1 METTD
6 SISGPVSLEQAAEMI
21 SMPEETTE
29 AEVTEEVEQE
39 QPEEASYDEA
49 DDEADAEVEDVDPDE
64 VEEVDDDE
72 TEDGEDEE
80 NEYEDAEEDD
90 ESEEPAGELHTV
102 KVDGEEKQVTLEEL
116 KRGYSGQ
123 QYVQKG
129 MQEAAEVKKEAESV
143 YYALMQER
151 QNLANLVQQVQ
162 SGVNLTPP
170 VEPDSAMF
178 DADPIGYMEAKI
190 QYDNQMKAYQQNVG
204 QIQEVMQKQT
214 EAEQIARA
222 EYARQEAQKLVQVIP
237 ELADA
242 GKAGKF
248 KENLVRT
255 ATEVYGYTPEEIAGI
270 SSHRDFLVLR
280 DAMKYREMMAGKGE
294 VQKKVQKAKPAIKPG
309 AKKVSTK
316 TDAVRKQKE
325 RLKKSGSIEDALAL
339 IMQN

>member
-6 SISGPVSLEQAAEMI
+6 SNTGPVSLDQAVEQMFQ
-21 SMPEETTE
+21 PEETTE
-29 AEVTEEVEQE
+29 AELTEEVEAE
-39 QPEEASYDEA
+39 QPEEDLVE
-49 DDEADAEVEDVDPDE
+49 DTEEEEDAEVEDVDPNE
-64 VEEVDDDE
+64 VNEVDDEE
-72 TEDGEDEE
+72 TEEDDE
-80 NEYEDAEEDD
+80 NEYEDAEQDD
-90 ESEEPAGELHTV
+90 ESEDPVGELHTV
-102 KVDGEEKQVTLEEL
+102 KVDGEDKQVTLEEL

-129 MQEAAEVKKEAESV
+129 MQQAAEVKKEAENV

-162 SGVNLTPP
+162 SGQNLTPP
-170 VEPDSAMF
+170 TEPDSAMF

-190 QYDNQMKAYQQNVG
+190 QYDNQMKQYQQNIG
-204 QIQEVMQKQT
+204 QVQAVMQQQS
-214 EAEQIARA
+214 EAEQVARA
-222 EYARQEAQKLVQVIP
+222 EYAKQEAQRLVQVIP

-255 ATEVYGYTPEEIAGI
+255 ATDVYGYTPEEIAGI

-280 DAMKYREMMAGKGE
+280 DAMKYREMMSGKKD
-294 VQKKVQKAKPAIKPG
+294 VQSKVQKAKPAMKPG
-309 AKKVSTK
+309 AKRVSTK
-316 TDAVRKQKE
+316 SDAARKQKD
-325 RLKKSGSIEDALAL
+325 RLKKSGSIDDALAL

>member
-6 SISGPVSLEQAAEMI
+6 SNTGPVSLEQAAEMI

-39 QPEEASYDEA
+39 QPEEASYEET
-49 DDEADAEVEDVDPDE
+49 DDEADAEVEDVDPEE

-72 TEDGEDEE
+72 TEEDSEE
-80 NEYEDAEEDD
+80 DEYEDAEEDD
-90 ESEEPAGELHTV
+90 ESEEPSGELHTV
-102 KVDGEEKQVTLEEL
+102 KVDGEEKKVTLEEL

-129 MQEAAEVKKEAESV
+129 MQQAAEAKKEAENV

-162 SGVNLTPP
+162 SGTNLTPP

-190 QYDNQMKAYQQNVG
+190 QYDNQLKAYEQQVG
-204 QIQEVMQKQT
+204 QVQAVMQQQS

-222 EYARQEAQKLVQVIP
+222 HYAQQEAQKLVQVIP

-242 GKAGKF
+242 GKASKF

-255 ATEVYGYTPEEIAGI
+255 ATEVYGYTPDEIAGI

-294 VQKKVQKAKPAIKPG
+294 VQKKVQKAKPALKPG

-316 TDAVRKQKE
+316 ADAVRKQKE

>member
-6 SISGPVSLEQAAEMI
+6 NANGPMSLEQAADLMVQ
-21 SMPEETTE
+21 PEETTE
-29 AEVTEEVEQE
+29 AEAPEEVEEE
-39 QPEEASYDEA
+39 QPVEDSFEEADE
-49 DDEADAEVEDVDPDE
+49 DEDAEVEDVDPDE
-64 VEEVDDDE
+64 VEEVDD
-72 TEDGEDEE
+72 GEDDE

-90 ESEEPAGELHTV
+90 ESEDPANDFHTV
-102 KVDGEEKQVTLEEL
+102 KVDGKETQVTLEEL

-129 MQEAAEVKKEAESV
+129 MQQVAEVKKEAESA

-162 SGVNLTPP
+162 SGQNLTPP
-170 VEPDSAMF
+170 QEPDSAMF

-190 QYDNQMKAYQQNVG
+190 QYDNQVKAYEQNMGQVQQVL
-204 QIQEVMQKQT
+204 QQQT

-222 EYARQEAQKLVQVIP
+222 EYAKQEAQRLVQVIP

-255 ATEVYGYTPEEIAGI
+255 ATDVYGYTPEEIAGI

-280 DAMKYREMMAGKGE
+280 DAMKYREMMAGKE
-294 VQKKVQKAKPAIKPG
+294 TVQNKVKKAKPAIKPG

-316 TDAVRKQKE
+316 TDVVRKQRE
-325 RLKKSGSIEDALAL
+325 RLKKSGSIDDALAL

>member
-6 SISGPVSLEQAAEMI
+6 SNTGPVSLDQAVEQMFQ
-21 SMPEETTE
+21 PEETTE
-29 AEVTEEVEQE
+29 AELTEEVEAE
-39 QPEEASYDEA
+39 QPEEDLVE
-49 DDEADAEVEDVDPDE
+49 DTEEEEDAEVEDVDPDE
-64 VEEVDDDE
+64 VNEVDDEE
-72 TEDGEDEE
+72 TEEDSE

-90 ESEEPAGELHTV
+90 ESEDPVGELHTV
-102 KVDGEEKQVTLEEL
+102 KVDGEDKQVTLDEL

-129 MQEAAEVKKEAESV
+129 MQQAAEVKKEAENV

-162 SGVNLTPP
+162 SGQNLTPP
-170 VEPDSAMF
+170 TEPDSAMF

-190 QYDNQMKAYQQNVG
+190 QYDNQVKQYQQNMG
-204 QIQEVMQKQT
+204 QVQAVMQQQS
-214 EAEQIARA
+214 EAEQVARA
-222 EYARQEAQKLVQVIP
+222 EYAKQEAQRLVQVIP

-255 ATEVYGYTPEEIAGI
+255 ATDVYGYTPEEIAGI

-280 DAMKYREMMAGKGE
+280 DAMKYREMMSGKKD
-294 VQKKVQKAKPAIKPG
+294 VQSKVQKAKPAMKPG
-309 AKKVSTK
+309 AKRVSTK
-316 TDAVRKQKE
+316 SDAARKQKD
-325 RLKKSGSIEDALAL
+325 RLKKSGSIDDALAL

>member
-6 SISGPVSLEQAAEMI
+6 SNTGPLSLDQAAELI
-21 SMPEETTE
+21 AQPEETTE

-39 QPEEASYDEA
+39 QPEEDSYEEA
-49 DDEADAEVEDVDPDE
+49 DDEIDAEVEDVDPDE
-64 VEEVDDDE
+64 VNEVDDEE
-72 TEDGEDEE
+72 TEEDDE

-90 ESEEPAGELHTV
+90 ESEDPVGELYTV
-102 KVDGEEKQVTLEEL
+102 KVDGEDKQVTLEEL

-129 MQEAAEVKKEAESV
+129 MQQAAEVKKEAENV

-162 SGVNLTPP
+162 SGQNLTPP
-170 VEPDSAMF
+170 TEPDSAMF

-190 QYDNQMKAYQQNVG
+190 QYDNQMKQYQQNMSQV
-204 QIQEVMQKQT
+204 QAVMQQQS
-214 EAEQIARA
+214 EAEQVARA
-222 EYARQEAQKLVQVIP
+222 EYARQEAQRLVQVIP

-255 ATEVYGYTPEEIAGI
+255 ATDVYGYTPEEIAGI

-280 DAMKYREMMAGKGE
+280 DAMKYREMMSGKKD
-294 VQKKVQKAKPAIKPG
+294 VQSKVQKAKPAMKPG
-309 AKKVSTK
+309 AKRVNTK
-316 TDAVRKQKE
+316 SDAVRKQKD

>member
-1 METTD
+1 MEATD
-6 SISGPVSLEQAAEMI
+6 SNSGPVSLDQAVEQMFQ
-21 SMPEETTE
+21 PEETTE
-29 AEVTEEVEQE
+29 AELTEEVEAE
-39 QPEEASYDEA
+39 QPEEDLVE
-49 DDEADAEVEDVDPDE
+49 DTEEEEDAEVEDVDPDE
-64 VEEVDDDE
+64 VNEVDDEE
-72 TEDGEDEE
+72 TEEDDE

-90 ESEEPAGELHTV
+90 ESEDPVGELHTV
-102 KVDGEEKQVTLEEL
+102 KVDGEDKQVTLEEL

-129 MQEAAEVKKEAESV
+129 MQQAAEVKKEAENV

-162 SGVNLTPP
+162 SGQNLTPP
-170 VEPDSAMF
+170 TEPDSAMF

-190 QYDNQMKAYQQNVG
+190 QYDNQVKQYQQNMG
-204 QIQEVMQKQT
+204 QVQAVMQQQS
-214 EAEQIARA
+214 EAEQVARA
-222 EYARQEAQKLVQVIP
+222 EYAKQEAQRLVQVIP

-255 ATEVYGYTPEEIAGI
+255 ATDVYGYTPEEIAGI

-280 DAMKYREMMAGKGE
+280 DAMKYREMMSGKKD
-294 VQKKVQKAKPAIKPG
+294 VQSKVQKAKPAMKPG
-309 AKKVSTK
+309 AKRVSTK
-316 TDAVRKQKE
+316 SDAARKQKD
-325 RLKKSGSIEDALAL
+325 RLKKSGSIDDALAL

>member
-6 SISGPVSLEQAAEMI
+6 SNTGPLSLDQAAELI
-21 SMPEETTE
+21 AQPEETTE
-29 AEVTEEVEQE
+29 AELTEEVEAE
-39 QPEEASYDEA
+39 QPEEDLVE
-49 DDEADAEVEDVDPDE
+49 DTEEEEDAEVEDVDPDE
-64 VEEVDDDE
+64 VNEVDDEE
-72 TEDGEDEE
+72 TEEDDE

-90 ESEEPAGELHTV
+90 ESEDPVGELHTV
-102 KVDGEEKQVTLEEL
+102 KVDGEDKQVTLEEL

-129 MQEAAEVKKEAESV
+129 MQQAAEVKKEAENV

-162 SGVNLTPP
+162 SGQNLTPP
-170 VEPDSAMF
+170 TEPDSAMF

-190 QYDNQMKAYQQNVG
+190 QYDNQMKQYQQNMG
-204 QIQEVMQKQT
+204 QVQAVMQQQS
-214 EAEQIARA
+214 EAEQVARA
-222 EYARQEAQKLVQVIP
+222 EYARQEAQRLVQVIP

-255 ATEVYGYTPEEIAGI
+255 ATDVYGYTPEEIAGI

-280 DAMKYREMMAGKGE
+280 DAMKYREMMSGKKD
-294 VQKKVQKAKPAIKPG
+294 VQSKVQKAKPAMKPG
-309 AKKVSTK
+309 VKRVNTK
-316 TDAVRKQKE
+316 SDAVRKQKD

>member
-6 SISGPVSLEQAAEMI
+6 NANGPMSLEQAADLMVQ
-21 SMPEETTE
+21 PEETTE
-29 AEVTEEVEQE
+29 AEAPEEVEEE
-39 QPEEASYDEA
+39 QPVEDSFEEADE
-49 DDEADAEVEDVDPDE
+49 DEDAEVEDVDPDE
-64 VEEVDDDE
+64 VEEVDD
-72 TEDGEDEE
+72 GEDDE
-80 NEYEDAEEDD
+80 NEYEDAEQDD
-90 ESEEPAGELHTV
+90 ESEDPANALHTV

-116 KRGYSGQ
+116 KRGWSGQ

-129 MQEAAEVKKEAESV
+129 MQQVAEVKKEAESA

-162 SGVNLTPP
+162 SGQNLTPP
-170 VEPDSAMF
+170 QEPDSAMF

-190 QYDNQMKAYQQNVG
+190 QYDNQVKAYEQNMGQVQQVL
-204 QIQEVMQKQT
+204 QQQT

-222 EYARQEAQKLVQVIP
+222 EYAKQEAQRLVQVIP

-255 ATEVYGYTPEEIAGI
+255 ATDVYGYTPEEIAGI

-280 DAMKYREMMAGKGE
+280 DAMKYREMMAGKE
-294 VQKKVQKAKPAIKPG
+294 TVQNKVKKAKPAIKPG

-316 TDAVRKQKE
+316 TDVVRKQRE
-325 RLKKSGSIEDALAL
+325 RLKKSGSIDDALAL

>member
-6 SISGPVSLEQAAEMI
+6 SNTGPMSLEQAVDLMVQ
-21 SMPEETTE
+21 PEETTE
-29 AEVTEEVEQE
+29 AEAPEEVEEE
-39 QPEEASYDEA
+39 QPVEDSFEEADE
-49 DDEADAEVEDVDPDE
+49 DEDAEVEDVDPDE
-64 VEEVDDDE
+64 VEEVDDE
-72 TEDGEDEE
+72 EDDE

-90 ESEEPAGELHTV
+90 ESEDPANDFHTV

-129 MQEAAEVKKEAESV
+129 MQQVAEVKKEAENA

-162 SGVNLTPP
+162 SGQNLTPP
-170 VEPDSAMF
+170 QEPDSAMF

-190 QYDNQMKAYQQNVG
+190 QYDNQVKAYQQNMG
-204 QIQEVMQKQT
+204 QVQQVLQQQT

-222 EYARQEAQKLVQVIP
+222 EYAKQEAQRLVQVIP

-255 ATEVYGYTPEEIAGI
+255 ATDVYGYTPEEIAGI

-280 DAMKYREMMAGKGE
+280 DAMKYREMMAGKE
-294 VQKKVQKAKPAIKPG
+294 TVQNKVKKAKPAIKPG

-316 TDAVRKQKE
+316 TDAVRKQRE
-325 RLKKSGSIEDALAL
+325 RLKKSGSIDDALAL

>member
-6 SISGPVSLEQAAEMI
+6 SNTGPMSLEQAVDLMVQ
-21 SMPEETTE
+21 PEETTE
-29 AEVTEEVEQE
+29 AEAPEEVEEE
-39 QPEEASYDEA
+39 QTVEDSFEEADE
-49 DDEADAEVEDVDPDE
+49 DEDAEVEDVDPDE
-64 VEEVDDDE
+64 VEEVDDE
-72 TEDGEDEE
+72 EDDE

-90 ESEEPAGELHTV
+90 ESEDPANDFHTV

-129 MQEAAEVKKEAESV
+129 MQQVAEVKKEAENA

-162 SGVNLTPP
+162 SGQNLTPP
-170 VEPDSAMF
+170 QEPDSAMF

-190 QYDNQMKAYQQNVG
+190 QYDNQVKAYQQNMG
-204 QIQEVMQKQT
+204 QVQQVLQQQT

-222 EYARQEAQKLVQVIP
+222 EYAKQEAQRLVQVIP

-255 ATEVYGYTPEEIAGI
+255 ATDVYGYTPEEIAGI

-280 DAMKYREMMAGKGE
+280 DAMKYREMMAGKE
-294 VQKKVQKAKPAIKPG
+294 TVQNKVKKAKPAIKPG

-316 TDAVRKQKE
+316 TDAVRKQRE
-325 RLKKSGSIEDALAL
+325 RLKKSGSIDDALAL

>member
-6 SISGPVSLEQAAEMI
+6 SNTGPMSLEQAVDLMVQ
-21 SMPEETTE
+21 PEETTE
-29 AEVTEEVEQE
+29 AEAPEEVEEE
-39 QPEEASYDEA
+39 QPVEDSFEEADE
-49 DDEADAEVEDVDPDE
+49 DEDAEVEDVDPDE
-64 VEEVDDDE
+64 VEEVDDE
-72 TEDGEDEE
+72 EDDE

-90 ESEEPAGELHTV
+90 ESEDPANDFHTV

-129 MQEAAEVKKEAESV
+129 MQQVAEVKKEAENA

-162 SGVNLTPP
+162 SGQNLTPP
-170 VEPDSAMF
+170 QEPDSAMF

-190 QYDNQMKAYQQNVG
+190 QYDNQMKAYQQNMG
-204 QIQEVMQKQT
+204 QVQQVLQQQT

-222 EYARQEAQKLVQVIP
+222 EYAKQEAQRLVQVIP

-255 ATEVYGYTPEEIAGI
+255 ATDVYGYTPEEIAGI

-280 DAMKYREMMAGKGE
+280 DAMKYREMMAGKE
-294 VQKKVQKAKPAIKPG
+294 TVQNKVKKAKPAIKPG

-316 TDAVRKQKE
+316 TDAVRKQRE
-325 RLKKSGSIEDALAL
+325 RLKKSGSIDDALAL

>member
-1 METTD
+1 VETTD
-6 SISGPVSLEQAAEMI
+6 SNTGPVSLDQAVEQMFQ
-21 SMPEETTE
+21 PEETTE
-29 AEVTEEVEQE
+29 AELTEEVEAE
-39 QPEEASYDEA
+39 QPEEDLVE
-49 DDEADAEVEDVDPDE
+49 DTEEEEDAEVEDVDPDE
-64 VEEVDDDE
+64 VNEVDDEE
-72 TEDGEDEE
+72 TEEDSE

-90 ESEEPAGELHTV
+90 ESEDPVGELHTV
-102 KVDGEEKQVTLEEL
+102 KVDGEDKQVTLDEL

-129 MQEAAEVKKEAESV
+129 MQQAAEVKKEAENV

-162 SGVNLTPP
+162 SGQNLTPP
-170 VEPDSAMF
+170 TEPDSAMF

-190 QYDNQMKAYQQNVG
+190 QYDNQVKQYQQNMG
-204 QIQEVMQKQT
+204 QVQAVMQQQS
-214 EAEQIARA
+214 EAEQVARA
-222 EYARQEAQKLVQVIP
+222 EYAKQEAQRLVQVIP

-255 ATEVYGYTPEEIAGI
+255 ATDVYGYTPEEIAGI

-280 DAMKYREMMAGKGE
+280 DAMKYREMMSGKKD
-294 VQKKVQKAKPAIKPG
+294 VQSKVQKAKPAMKPG
-309 AKKVSTK
+309 AKRVSTK
-316 TDAVRKQKE
+316 SDAARKQKD
-325 RLKKSGSIEDALAL
+325 RLKKSGSIDDALAL

>member
-6 SISGPVSLEQAAEMI
+6 SNTGPMSLDQAAELI
-21 SMPEETTE
+21 AQPEETTE

-39 QPEEASYDEA
+39 QPEEDSYEEA
-49 DDEADAEVEDVDPDE
+49 DDEIDAEVEDVDPDE
-64 VEEVDDDE
+64 VNEVDDEE
-72 TEDGEDEE
+72 TEEDDE

-90 ESEEPAGELHTV
+90 ESEDPVGELHTV
-102 KVDGEEKQVTLEEL
+102 KVDGEDKQVTLEEL

-129 MQEAAEVKKEAESV
+129 MQQAAEVKKEAENV

-162 SGVNLTPP
+162 SGQNLTPP
-170 VEPDSAMF
+170 TEPDSAMF

-190 QYDNQMKAYQQNVG
+190 QYDNQMKQYQQNMG
-204 QIQEVMQKQT
+204 QVQAVMQQQS
-214 EAEQIARA
+214 EAEQVARA
-222 EYARQEAQKLVQVIP
+222 EYARQEAQRLVQVIP

-255 ATEVYGYTPEEIAGI
+255 ATDVYGYTPEEIAGI

-280 DAMKYREMMAGKGE
+280 DAMKYREMMSGKKD
-294 VQKKVQKAKPAIKPG
+294 VQSKVQKAKPAMKPG
-309 AKKVSTK
+309 VKRVNTK
-316 TDAVRKQKE
+316 SDAVRKQKD
-325 RLKKSGSIEDALAL
+325 RLKKSGSIDDALAL

>member
-6 SISGPVSLEQAAEMI
+6 SNTGPVSLDQAVEQMFQ
-21 SMPEETTE
+21 PEETTE
-29 AEVTEEVEQE
+29 AELTEEVEAE
-39 QPEEASYDEA
+39 QPEEDLVE
-49 DDEADAEVEDVDPDE
+49 DTEEEEDAEVEDVDPNE
-64 VEEVDDDE
+64 VNEVDDEE
-72 TEDGEDEE
+72 TEKDDE

-90 ESEEPAGELHTV
+90 ESEDPVGELHTV
-102 KVDGEEKQVTLEEL
+102 KVDGEDKQVTLEEL

-129 MQEAAEVKKEAESV
+129 MQQAAEVKKEAENV

-162 SGVNLTPP
+162 SGQNLTPP
-170 VEPDSAMF
+170 TEPDSAMF

-190 QYDNQMKAYQQNVG
+190 QYDNQMKQYQQNIG
-204 QIQEVMQKQT
+204 QVQAVMQQQS
-214 EAEQIARA
+214 EAEQVARA
-222 EYARQEAQKLVQVIP
+222 EYARQEAQRLVQVIP

-255 ATEVYGYTPEEIAGI
+255 ATDVYGYTPEEIAGI

-280 DAMKYREMMAGKGE
+280 DAMKYREMMSGKKD
-294 VQKKVQKAKPAIKPG
+294 VQSKVQKAKPAMKPG
-309 AKKVSTK
+309 AKRVSTK
-316 TDAVRKQKE
+316 SDAARKQKD
-325 RLKKSGSIEDALAL
+325 RLKKSGSIDDALAL

>member
-6 SISGPVSLEQAAEMI
+6 SNTGPMSLEQAVELMVQ
-21 SMPEETTE
+21 PEETTE
-29 AEVTEEVEQE
+29 AEAPEEVEEE
-39 QPEEASYDEA
+39 QTVEDSFEEADE
-49 DDEADAEVEDVDPDE
+49 DEDAEVEDVDPDE
-64 VEEVDDDE
+64 VEEVDDE
-72 TEDGEDEE
+72 EDDE

-90 ESEEPAGELHTV
+90 ESEDPANDFHTV

-129 MQEAAEVKKEAESV
+129 MQQVAEVKKEAESA

-162 SGVNLTPP
+162 SGQNLTPP
-170 VEPDSAMF
+170 QEPDSAMF

-190 QYDNQMKAYQQNVG
+190 HYDNQMKAYQQNMG
-204 QIQEVMQKQT
+204 QVQQVLQQQT
-214 EAEQIARA
+214 EAEQVARA
-222 EYARQEAQKLVQVIP
+222 EYAKQEAQRLVQVIP

-255 ATEVYGYTPEEIAGI
+255 ATDVYGYTPEEIAGI

-280 DAMKYREMMAGKGE
+280 DAMKYREMMAGKE
-294 VQKKVQKAKPAIKPG
+294 TVQNKVKKAKPAIKPG
-309 AKKVSTK
+309 AKRVSTK
-316 TDAVRKQKE
+316 TDAARKQHE
-325 RLKKSGSIEDALAL
+325 RLKKSGSIDDALAL

>member
-6 SISGPVSLEQAAEMI
+6 SNTGPVSLDQAVEQMFQ
-21 SMPEETTE
+21 PEETTE
-29 AEVTEEVEQE
+29 AELTEEVEAE
-39 QPEEASYDEA
+39 QPEEDLVE
-49 DDEADAEVEDVDPDE
+49 DTEEEEDAEVEDVDPDE
-64 VEEVDDDE
+64 VNEVDDEE
-72 TEDGEDEE
+72 TEEDDE

-90 ESEEPAGELHTV
+90 ESEDPVGELYTV
-102 KVDGEEKQVTLEEL
+102 KVDGEDKQVTLEEL
-116 KRGYSGQ
+116 KRGWSGQ

-129 MQEAAEVKKEAESV
+129 MQQAAEVKKEAENV

-162 SGVNLTPP
+162 SGQNLTPP
-170 VEPDSAMF
+170 TEPDSAMF

-190 QYDNQMKAYQQNVG
+190 QYDNQMKQYQQNIG
-204 QIQEVMQKQT
+204 QVQAVMQQQS
-214 EAEQIARA
+214 EAEQVARA
-222 EYARQEAQKLVQVIP
+222 EYAKQEAQRLVQVIP

-255 ATEVYGYTPEEIAGI
+255 ATDVYGYTPEEIAGI

-280 DAMKYREMMAGKGE
+280 DAMKYREMMSGKKD
-294 VQKKVQKAKPAIKPG
+294 VQSKVQKAKPAMKPG
-309 AKKVSTK
+309 VKRVNTK
-316 TDAVRKQKE
+316 SDAVRKQKD
-325 RLKKSGSIEDALAL
+325 RLKKSGSIDDALAL

>member
-6 SISGPVSLEQAAEMI
+6 SNNGPMSLEQAADLMVQ
-21 SMPEETTE
+21 PEETTE
-29 AEVTEEVEQE
+29 AEAPEEVEEE
-39 QPEEASYDEA
+39 QPVEDSFEEADE
-49 DDEADAEVEDVDPDE
+49 DEDAEVEDVDPDE
-64 VEEVDDDE
+64 VEEVDD
-72 TEDGEDEE
+72 GEDDE

-90 ESEEPAGELHTV
+90 ESEDPANDFHTV
-102 KVDGEEKQVTLEEL
+102 KVDGKETQVTLEEL

-129 MQEAAEVKKEAESV
+129 MQQVAEVKKEAESA

-162 SGVNLTPP
+162 SGQNLTPP
-170 VEPDSAMF
+170 QEPDSAMF

-190 QYDNQMKAYQQNVG
+190 QYDNQVKAYQQNMG
-204 QIQEVMQKQT
+204 QVQQVLQQQT
-214 EAEQIARA
+214 EAEQVARA
-222 EYARQEAQKLVQVIP
+222 EYAKQEAQRLVQVIP

-255 ATEVYGYTPEEIAGI
+255 ATDVYGYTPEEIAGI

-280 DAMKYREMMAGKGE
+280 DAMKYREMMAGKE
-294 VQKKVQKAKPAIKPG
+294 TVQNKVKKAKPAIKPG

-316 TDAVRKQKE
+316 TDVVRKQRE
-325 RLKKSGSIEDALAL
+325 RLKKSGSIDDALAL

>member
-6 SISGPVSLEQAAEMI
+6 SNTGPVSLDQAVEQMFQ
-21 SMPEETTE
+21 PEETTE
-29 AEVTEEVEQE
+29 AELTEEVEAE
-39 QPEEASYDEA
+39 QPEEDLVE
-49 DDEADAEVEDVDPDE
+49 DTEEEEDAEVEDVDPDE
-64 VEEVDDDE
+64 VNEVDDEE
-72 TEDGEDEE
+72 TEEDNE

-90 ESEEPAGELHTV
+90 ESEDPVGELHTV
-102 KVDGEEKQVTLEEL
+102 KVDGEDKQVTLEEL

-129 MQEAAEVKKEAESV
+129 MQQAAEVKKEAENV

-151 QNLANLVQQVQ
+151 QNLASLVQQVQ
-162 SGVNLTPP
+162 SGQNLTPP
-170 VEPDSAMF
+170 TEPDSAMF

-190 QYDNQMKAYQQNVG
+190 QYDNQVKQYQQNMG
-204 QIQEVMQKQT
+204 QVQAVMQQQS
-214 EAEQIARA
+214 EAEQVARA
-222 EYARQEAQKLVQVIP
+222 EYAKQEAQRLVQVIP

-255 ATEVYGYTPEEIAGI
+255 ATDVYGYTPEEIAGI

-280 DAMKYREMMAGKGE
+280 DAMKYREMMSGKKD
-294 VQKKVQKAKPAIKPG
+294 VQSKVQKAKPAMKPG
-309 AKKVSTK
+309 AKRVSTK
-316 TDAVRKQKE
+316 SDAARKQKD
-325 RLKKSGSIEDALAL
+325 RLKKSGSIDDALAL

>member
-1 METTD
+1 VETTD
-6 SISGPVSLEQAAEMI
+6 SNTGPVSLDQAVEQMFQ
-21 SMPEETTE
+21 PEETTE
-29 AEVTEEVEQE
+29 AELTEEVEAE
-39 QPEEASYDEA
+39 QPEEDLVE
-49 DDEADAEVEDVDPDE
+49 DTEEEEDAEVEDVDPDE
-64 VEEVDDDE
+64 VNEVDDEE
-72 TEDGEDEE
+72 TEEDDE

-90 ESEEPAGELHTV
+90 ESEDPVGELHTV
-102 KVDGEEKQVTLEEL
+102 KVDGEDKQVTLEEL

-129 MQEAAEVKKEAESV
+129 MQQAAEVKKEAENV

-162 SGVNLTPP
+162 SGQNLTPP
-170 VEPDSAMF
+170 TEPDSAMF

-190 QYDNQMKAYQQNVG
+190 QYDNQMKQYQQNIG
-204 QIQEVMQKQT
+204 QVQAVMQQQS
-214 EAEQIARA
+214 EAEQVARA
-222 EYARQEAQKLVQVIP
+222 EYAKQEAQRLVQVIP

-255 ATEVYGYTPEEIAGI
+255 ATDVYGYTPEEIAGI

-280 DAMKYREMMAGKGE
+280 DAMKYREMMSGKKD
-294 VQKKVQKAKPAIKPG
+294 VQSKVQKAKPAMKPG
-309 AKKVSTK
+309 AKRVSTK
-316 TDAVRKQKE
+316 SDAARKQKD
-325 RLKKSGSIEDALAL
+325 RLKKSGSIDDALAL

>member
-6 SISGPVSLEQAAEMI
+6 NANGPMSLEQAVDLMVQ
-21 SMPEETTE
+21 PEETTE
-29 AEVTEEVEQE
+29 AEAPEEVEEE
-39 QPEEASYDEA
+39 QPVEDSFEEADE
-49 DDEADAEVEDVDPDE
+49 DEDAEVEDVDPDE
-64 VEEVDDDE
+64 VEEVDDE
-72 TEDGEDEE
+72 EDDE

-90 ESEEPAGELHTV
+90 ESEDPVGELHTV

-129 MQEAAEVKKEAESV
+129 MQQVAEVKKEAENA

-162 SGVNLTPP
+162 SGQNLTPP
-170 VEPDSAMF
+170 QEPDSAMF

-190 QYDNQMKAYQQNVG
+190 QYDNQMKAYEQNMGQVQQVL
-204 QIQEVMQKQT
+204 QQQT

-222 EYARQEAQKLVQVIP
+222 EYAKQEAQRLVQVIP

-255 ATEVYGYTPEEIAGI
+255 ATDVYGYTPEEIAGI

-280 DAMKYREMMAGKGE
+280 DAMKYREMMAGKE
-294 VQKKVQKAKPAIKPG
+294 TVQNKVKKAKPAIKPG

-316 TDAVRKQKE
+316 TDVVRKQRE
-325 RLKKSGSIEDALAL
+325 RLKKSGSIDDALAL

>member
-6 SISGPVSLEQAAEMI
+6 SNTGPVSLDQAVEQMFQ
-21 SMPEETTE
+21 PEETTE
-29 AEVTEEVEQE
+29 AELTEEVEAE
-39 QPEEASYDEA
+39 QPEEDLVE
-49 DDEADAEVEDVDPDE
+49 DTEEEEDAEVEDVDPDE
-64 VEEVDDDE
+64 VNEVDDEE
-72 TEDGEDEE
+72 TEEDDE

-90 ESEEPAGELHTV
+90 ESEDPVGELHTV
-102 KVDGEEKQVTLEEL
+102 KVDGEDKQVTLEEL

-129 MQEAAEVKKEAESV
+129 MQQAAEVKKEAENV

-162 SGVNLTPP
+162 SGQNLTPP
-170 VEPDSAMF
+170 TEPDSAMF

-190 QYDNQMKAYQQNVG
+190 QYDNQMKQYQQNIG
-204 QIQEVMQKQT
+204 QVQAVMQQQS
-214 EAEQIARA
+214 EAEQVARA
-222 EYARQEAQKLVQVIP
+222 EYAKQEAQRLVQVIP

-255 ATEVYGYTPEEIAGI
+255 ATDVYGYTPEEIAGI

-280 DAMKYREMMAGKGE
+280 DAMKYREMMSGKKD
-294 VQKKVQKAKPAIKPG
+294 VQSKVQKAKPAMKPG
-309 AKKVSTK
+309 AKRVSTK
-316 TDAVRKQKE
+316 SDAARKQKD
-325 RLKKSGSIEDALAL
+325 RLKKSGSIDDALAL

>member
-6 SISGPVSLEQAAEMI
+6 SNTGPMSLEQAVDLMVQ
-21 SMPEETTE
+21 PEETTE
-29 AEVTEEVEQE
+29 AEAPEEVEEE
-39 QPEEASYDEA
+39 QPVEDSFEEADE
-49 DDEADAEVEDVDPDE
+49 DEDAEVEDVDPDE
-64 VEEVDDDE
+64 VEEVDDE
-72 TEDGEDEE
+72 EDDE

-90 ESEEPAGELHTV
+90 ESEDPVGELHTV

-129 MQEAAEVKKEAESV
+129 MQQVAEVKKEAENA

-162 SGVNLTPP
+162 SGQNLTPP
-170 VEPDSAMF
+170 QEPDSAMF

-190 QYDNQMKAYQQNVG
+190 QYDNQMKAYEQNMGQVQQVL
-204 QIQEVMQKQT
+204 QQQT

-222 EYARQEAQKLVQVIP
+222 EYAKQEAQRLVQVIP

-255 ATEVYGYTPEEIAGI
+255 ATDVYGYTPEEIAGI

-280 DAMKYREMMAGKGE
+280 DAMKYREMMAGKE
-294 VQKKVQKAKPAIKPG
+294 TVQNKVKKAKPAIKPG

-316 TDAVRKQKE
+316 TDVVRKQRE
-325 RLKKSGSIEDALAL
+325 RLKKSGSIDDALAL

>member
-1 METTD
+1 VETTD
-6 SISGPVSLEQAAEMI
+6 SNTGPVSLDQAVEQMFQ
-21 SMPEETTE
+21 PEETTE
-29 AEVTEEVEQE
+29 AELTEEVEAE
-39 QPEEASYDEA
+39 QPEEDLVE
-49 DDEADAEVEDVDPDE
+49 DTEEEEDAEVEDVDPNE
-64 VEEVDDDE
+64 VNEVDDEE
-72 TEDGEDEE
+72 TEEDSE

-90 ESEEPAGELHTV
+90 ESEDPVGELHTV
-102 KVDGEEKQVTLEEL
+102 KVDGEDKQVTLDEL

-129 MQEAAEVKKEAESV
+129 MQQAAEVKKEAENV

-162 SGVNLTPP
+162 SGQNLTPP
-170 VEPDSAMF
+170 TEPDSAMF

-190 QYDNQMKAYQQNVG
+190 QYDNQMKQYQQNIG
-204 QIQEVMQKQT
+204 QVQAVMQQQS
-214 EAEQIARA
+214 EAEQVARA
-222 EYARQEAQKLVQVIP
+222 EYAKQEAQRLVQVIP

-255 ATEVYGYTPEEIAGI
+255 ATDVYGYTPEEIAGI

-280 DAMKYREMMAGKGE
+280 DAMKYREMMSGKKD
-294 VQKKVQKAKPAIKPG
+294 VQSKVQKAKPAMKPG
-309 AKKVSTK
+309 AKRVSTK
-316 TDAVRKQKE
+316 SDAARKQKD
-325 RLKKSGSIEDALAL
+325 RLKKSGSIDDALAL

>member
-6 SISGPVSLEQAAEMI
+6 SNTGPVSLDQAVEQMFQ
-21 SMPEETTE
+21 PEETTE
-29 AEVTEEVEQE
+29 AELTEEVEAE
-39 QPEEASYDEA
+39 QPEEDLVE
-49 DDEADAEVEDVDPDE
+49 DTEEEEDAEVEDVDPDE
-64 VEEVDDDE
+64 VNEVDDEE
-72 TEDGEDEE
+72 TEEDDE

-90 ESEEPAGELHTV
+90 ESEDPVGELHTV
-102 KVDGEEKQVTLEEL
+102 KVDGEDKQVTLEEL

-129 MQEAAEVKKEAESV
+129 MQQAAEVKKEAENV

-151 QNLANLVQQVQ
+151 QNLASLVQQVQ
-162 SGVNLTPP
+162 SGQNLTPP
-170 VEPDSAMF
+170 TEPDSAMF

-190 QYDNQMKAYQQNVG
+190 QYDNQVKQYQQNMG
-204 QIQEVMQKQT
+204 QVQAVMQQQS
-214 EAEQIARA
+214 EAEQVARA
-222 EYARQEAQKLVQVIP
+222 EYAKQEAQRLVQVIP

-255 ATEVYGYTPEEIAGI
+255 ATDVYGYTPEEIAGI

-280 DAMKYREMMAGKGE
+280 DAMKYREMMSGKKD
-294 VQKKVQKAKPAIKPG
+294 VQSKVQKAKPAMKPG
-309 AKKVSTK
+309 AKRVSTK
-316 TDAVRKQKE
+316 SDAARKQKD
-325 RLKKSGSIEDALAL
+325 RLKKSGSIDDALAL

>member
-6 SISGPVSLEQAAEMI
+6 SNTGPLSLDQAAELI
-21 SMPEETTE
+21 AQPEETTE
-29 AEVTEEVEQE
+29 AEVTEEVEKE
-39 QPEEASYDEA
+39 QPEEDSYEEA
-49 DDEADAEVEDVDPDE
+49 DDEIDAEVEDVDPDE
-64 VEEVDDDE
+64 VNEVDDEE
-72 TEDGEDEE
+72 TEEDDE

-90 ESEEPAGELHTV
+90 ESEDPVGELHTV
-102 KVDGEEKQVTLEEL
+102 KVDGEDKQVTLEEL

-129 MQEAAEVKKEAESV
+129 MQQAAEVKKEAENV

-162 SGVNLTPP
+162 SGQNLTPP
-170 VEPDSAMF
+170 TEPDSAMF

-190 QYDNQMKAYQQNVG
+190 QYDNQMKQYQQNMSQV
-204 QIQEVMQKQT
+204 QAVMQQQS

-222 EYARQEAQKLVQVIP
+222 EYARQEAQRLVQVIP

-255 ATEVYGYTPEEIAGI
+255 ATDVYGYTPEEIAGI

-280 DAMKYREMMAGKGE
+280 DAMKYREMMSGKKD
-294 VQKKVQKAKPAIKPG
+294 VQSKVQKAKPAMKPG
-309 AKKVSTK
+309 VKRVNTK
-316 TDAVRKQKE
+316 SDAVRKQKD
-325 RLKKSGSIEDALAL
+325 RLKKSGSIDDALAL

>member
-1 METTD
+1 M
-6 SISGPVSLEQAAEMI
+6 VQ
-21 SMPEETTE
+21 PEEATE
-29 AEVTEEVEQE
+29 AELTEEVEAE
-39 QPEEASYDEA
+39 QPEEDLVE
-49 DDEADAEVEDVDPDE
+49 DTEEEEDAEVEDVDPDE
-64 VEEVDDDE
+64 VEEVDD
-72 TEDGEDEE
+72 EDDE

-90 ESEEPAGELHTV
+90 ESEDPVGELHTV
-102 KVDGEEKQVTLEEL
+102 KVDGEDKQVTLEEL

-129 MQEAAEVKKEAESV
+129 MQQAAEVKKEAENV

-162 SGVNLTPP
+162 SGQNLIPP
-170 VEPDSAMF
+170 TEPDSGMF

-190 QYDNQMKAYQQNVG
+190 QYDNQMKQYQQSIG
-204 QIQEVMQKQT
+204 QVQAVMQQQS
-214 EAEQIARA
+214 EAEQVARA
-222 EYARQEAQKLVQVIP
+222 EYAKQEAQRLVQVIP

-255 ATEVYGYTPEEIAGI
+255 ATDVYGYTPEEIAGI

-280 DAMKYREMMAGKGE
+280 DAMKYREMMSGKKD
-294 VQKKVQKAKPAIKPG
+294 VQSKVQKAKPAMKPG
-309 AKKVSTK
+309 VKRVSTK

>member
-6 SISGPVSLEQAAEMI
+6 SNTGPISLEQAVDLMVQ
-21 SMPEETTE
+21 PEETTE
-29 AEVTEEVEQE
+29 AEAPEEVEEE
-39 QPEEASYDEA
+39 QPVEDSFEEADE
-49 DDEADAEVEDVDPDE
+49 DEDAEVEDVDPDE
-64 VEEVDDDE
+64 VEEVDDE
-72 TEDGEDEE
+72 EDDE

-90 ESEEPAGELHTV
+90 ESEDPANDFHTV

-129 MQEAAEVKKEAESV
+129 MQQVAEVKKEAENA

-162 SGVNLTPP
+162 SGQNLTPP
-170 VEPDSAMF
+170 QEPDSAMF

-190 QYDNQMKAYQQNVG
+190 QYDNQVKAYQQNMG
-204 QIQEVMQKQT
+204 QVQQVLQQQT

-222 EYARQEAQKLVQVIP
+222 EYAKQEAQRLVQVIP

-255 ATEVYGYTPEEIAGI
+255 ATDVYGYTPEEIAGI

-280 DAMKYREMMAGKGE
+280 DAMKYREMMAGKE
-294 VQKKVQKAKPAIKPG
+294 TVQNKVKKAKPAIKPG

-316 TDAVRKQKE
+316 TDVVRKQRE
-325 RLKKSGSIEDALAL
+325 RLKKSGSIDDALAL

>member
-6 SISGPVSLEQAAEMI
+6 SNTGPMSLEQAVDLMVQ
-21 SMPEETTE
+21 PEETTE
-29 AEVTEEVEQE
+29 AEAPEEVEEE
-39 QPEEASYDEA
+39 QPVEDSFEEADE
-49 DDEADAEVEDVDPDE
+49 DEDAEVEDVDPDE
-64 VEEVDDDE
+64 VEEVDDE
-72 TEDGEDEE
+72 EDDE

-90 ESEEPAGELHTV
+90 ESEDPVGELHTV

-129 MQEAAEVKKEAESV
+129 MQQVAEVKKEAENA

-162 SGVNLTPP
+162 SGQNLTPP
-170 VEPDSAMF
+170 QEPDSAMF

-190 QYDNQMKAYQQNVG
+190 QYDNQVKAYQQNMG
-204 QIQEVMQKQT
+204 QVQQVLQQQT

-222 EYARQEAQKLVQVIP
+222 EYAKQEAQRLVQVIP

-255 ATEVYGYTPEEIAGI
+255 ATDVYGYTPEEIAGI

-280 DAMKYREMMAGKGE
+280 DAMKYREMMAGKE
-294 VQKKVQKAKPAIKPG
+294 TVQNKVKKAKPAIKPG

-316 TDAVRKQKE
+316 TDAVRKQRE
-325 RLKKSGSIEDALAL
+325 RLKKSGSIDDALAL

>member
-6 SISGPVSLEQAAEMI
+6 SNNGPMSLEQAVDLMVQ
-21 SMPEETTE
+21 PEETTE
-29 AEVTEEVEQE
+29 AEAPEEVEEE
-39 QPEEASYDEA
+39 QPVEDSFEEADE
-49 DDEADAEVEDVDPDE
+49 DEDAEVEDVDPDE
-64 VEEVDDDE
+64 VEEVDDE
-72 TEDGEDEE
+72 EDDE

-90 ESEEPAGELHTV
+90 ESEDPANDFHTV

-129 MQEAAEVKKEAESV
+129 MQQVAEVKKEAESA

-162 SGVNLTPP
+162 SGQNLTPP
-170 VEPDSAMF
+170 QEPDSAMF

-190 QYDNQMKAYQQNVG
+190 QYDNQVKAYQQNMG
-204 QIQEVMQKQT
+204 QVQQVLQQQT

-222 EYARQEAQKLVQVIP
+222 EYAKQEAQRLVQVIP

-255 ATEVYGYTPEEIAGI
+255 ATDVYGYTPEEIAGI

-280 DAMKYREMMAGKGE
+280 DAMKYREMMAGKE
-294 VQKKVQKAKPAIKPG
+294 TVQNKVKKAKPAIKPG

-316 TDAVRKQKE
+316 TDVVRKQRE
-325 RLKKSGSIEDALAL
+325 RLKKSGSIDDALAL